1 MADNIELNA
10 GSGGAI
16 VAADD
21 ITSVWYQITKLAFGA
36 LGTATLVS
44 ASDPLPVSVL
54 GDALTALQLIDNP
67 VLVDDAAFTPA
78 TSSVMMAGFEFDDTL
93 PDSVDEGDAGAAR
106 MSARREV
113 YVQIRDAAGNERGAN
128 VNASGNLGVVE
139 ASAGSILTSVSAT
152 RDGYHDV
159 DVNFGSQ
166 DTGVLA
172 LGVRDDAL
180 AANAGVSIDGDYV
193 PLRTDNFGALWAHEA
208 PSTDFEHFSN
218 LDVDTLA
225 EQLTA
230 FACRFGVQVK
240 ADDDNSDSVY
250 VGKSDVTAGTTDAT
264 DGFRL
269 KAGQGVFLPVSNAN
283 LVYVIGGAINQK
295 VYVLAV

>member
-1 MADNIELNA
+1 LANKWPAFEAVILLDANGDQITSFG
-10 GSGGAI
+10 GSGGTSAT
-16 VAADD
+16 DD
-21 ITSVWYQITKLAFGA
+21 G
-36 LGTATLVS
+36 
-44 ASDPLPVSVL
+44 
-54 GDALTALQLIDNP
+54 
-67 VLVDDAAFTPA
+67 AFTPGSGSG
-78 TSSVMMAGFEFDDTL
+78 TPVGGIFDDTT
-93 PDSVDEGDAGAAR
+93 PDSVDEGDFGVFR
-106 MSARREV
+106 MSSRREA

-172 LGVRDDAL
+172 LGIRDDAL

-193 PLRTDNFGALWAHEA
+193 PLRTDNFGALWTHEA

-218 LDVDTLA
+218 LDVDTTA

-295 VYVLAV
+295 VFVLAV